1 MIFDYTLEGL
11 AHAIPGE
18 PIDVALIADRS
29 RSAVAS
35 KLYDLRAALDPE
47 CPAAD
52 RLDRLRNVSEV
63 TWHAHSVPFGMPT
76 H

>member
-18 PIDVALIADRS
+18 PIDVALIVDRS

-35 KLYDLRAALDPE
+35 KGDDLRTAVEPE
-47 CPAAD
+47 WPASD
-52 RLDRLRNVSEV
+52 GLDRLRNISEV
-63 TWHAHSVPFGMPT
+63 SRHACSMPFSMLT